1 MYTLAIALGANQGNR
16 EQNLKEAG
24 KKLSFFIEDLV
35 FSSVYETEPVGY
47 QQQPWF
53 LNQVCLGKT
62 SHFPLELLFELK
74 AIEKELGRVPG
85 PRFGPRLLD
94 LDILFYDR
102 WVLDSALLTIPHPR
116 LWERSF
122 VLQPLLEIAP
132 DWIDPREGRSLRQV
146 WEGNKHCFSQ
156 CNLFL
161 PRS

>member
-94 LDILFYDR
+94 LDILFYCAR
-102 WVLDSALLTIPHPR
+102 KAMTVRIHGFSAILLNINFTNSHYMDNGNYK
-116 LWERSF
+116 
-122 VLQPLLEIAP
+122 LEFIFF
-132 DWIDPREGRSLRQV
+132 Q
-146 WEGNKHCFSQ
+146 
-156 CNLFL
+156 
-161 PRS
+161 